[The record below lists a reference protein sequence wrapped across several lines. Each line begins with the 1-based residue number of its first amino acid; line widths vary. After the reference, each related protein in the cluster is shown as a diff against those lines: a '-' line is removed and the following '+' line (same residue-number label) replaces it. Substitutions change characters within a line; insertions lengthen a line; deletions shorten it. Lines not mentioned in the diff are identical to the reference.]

1 HLDGLVGELCG
12 IDLRVLPKHVLD
24 LMTNLADRIERGPRI
39 LEHHRY
45 FAPAQLAH
53 LILARRD
60 EIKPAEM
67 HRALRNA
74 AGAIEDAHH
83 GKCAPTLA
91 VTRVPDD
98 AHRLAFGA
106 DA

>member
-1 HLDGLVGELCG
+1 MVALARARNAHLVEHLDGLVGELRG

-39 LEHHRY
+39 LEHHGY

-60 EIKPAEM
+60 EIKAAEM

-74 AGAIEDAHH
+74 AGAIENAHD
-83 GKCAPTLA
+83 GK
-91 VTRVPDD
+91 
-98 AHRLAFGA
+98 
-106 DA
+106 